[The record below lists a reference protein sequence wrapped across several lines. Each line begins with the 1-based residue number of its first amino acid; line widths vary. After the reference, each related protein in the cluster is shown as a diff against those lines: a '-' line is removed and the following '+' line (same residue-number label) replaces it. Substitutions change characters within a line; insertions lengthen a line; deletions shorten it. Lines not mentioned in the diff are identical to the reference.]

1 MRMTLNQRTVLTFVI
16 GMLLLSIILLF
27 MQRHYEYHLQEE
39 RMDNQLSVYCDII
52 ARDSQIVKNFPDT
65 AIRIT
70 IFDSNFNVLYDNKT
84 DSSMFYNHK
93 KMPEFKHLANGEGSA
108 FRKSRSSGH
117 YHFYYVK
124 KHGDKYIRTSRSF
137 NTKNEFLAANGHSAF
152 VIVFFFIAST
162 LIFLWSSRRYGI
174 TLNKLKNF
182 IQNVDNDKGKMDFPD
197 NEFKQIGQQISK
209 LYHNLSMSQKSFAT
223 EREKLLSH
231 LKISKR
237 GLAIFSPQRK
247 EILSNDLFI
256 QYINLVSDKRL
267 QFSEDVFDL
276 PQFSE
281 VVEYLDDKQRYAHD
295 FVGTKIFYITKNEYT
310 LLVTCI
316 LFNDKSFEINIEDV
330 TKQQEQEILKKQL
343 TQNISH
349 ELKTPVSSI
358 QGFMEILM
366 EDPDMDPQK
375 RKFYIQRCYSQAVR
389 LSYLLRDIS
398 MLTKLDESSELFDRS
413 PVKIRDLIE
422 NVLQDVALELEKK
435 KFKVRVKVS
444 EKVCINGNNS
454 LLYSIFRNLV
464 DNSLHYA
471 GTDITITINCY
482 RSDNEFYYFSYSDDG
497 IGVDDKHLSRIFERF
512 YRVDKGRSRKLGGTG
527 LGLAIVKNAVAMHGG
542 RITAKKHA
550 GGGLEFLFTF
560 KKDLPE
566 QK

>member
-1 MRMTLNQRTVLTFVI
+1 MNQKTVLTFVI

-70 IFDSNFNVLYDNKT
+70 IFDSDFNVLYDNKT

-124 KHGDKYIRTSRSF
+124 KYGDKYIRTSRSF

-267 QFSEDVFDL
+267 QFSEDVFDI

-366 EDPDMDPQK
+366 EDPSAKTQILHTTLLLASRQAQLSAQGYFHADEVGRIIGIVRPLSRENTRLDRK
-375 RKFYIQRCYSQAVR
+375 RPARCRVGIGKEKIQSPR
-389 LSYLLRDIS
+389 
-398 MLTKLDESSELFDRS
+398 ESFG
-413 PVKIRDLIE
+413 K
-422 NVLQDVALELEKK
+422 
-435 KFKVRVKVS
+435 
-444 EKVCINGNNS
+444 
-454 LLYSIFRNLV
+454 
-464 DNSLHYA
+464 SLHKRQQFPA
-471 GTDITITINCY
+471 ILDIPQFSGQQPALCRNGHN
-482 RSDNEFYYFSYSDDG
+482 DN
-497 IGVDDKHLSRIFERF
+497 HQLLSERQRI
-512 YRVDKGRSRKLGGTG
+512 L
-527 LGLAIVKNAVAMHGG
+527 L
-542 RITAKKHA
+542 
-550 GGGLEFLFTF
+550 FLIFG
-560 KKDLPE
+560 
-566 QK
+566 

>member
-1 MRMTLNQRTVLTFVI
+1 MTLNQRTVLTFVI
-16 GMLLLSIILLF
+16 GMLILSIILVF
-27 MQRHYEYHLQEE
+27 VQRYYEYQLQEE
-39 RMDNQLSVYCDII
+39 RMNEQLSVYCDII
-52 ARDSQIVKNFPDT
+52 AQDSLIAKNFPDT
-65 AIRIT
+65 TIRIT
-70 IFDSNFNVLYDNKT
+70 ILDSNYDVIFDNKT
-84 DSSMFYNHK
+84 DSSQFYNHK
-93 KMPEFKHLANGEGSA
+93 NSPEFNNILNGEGSA
-108 FRKSRSSGH
+108 FRESRSNGH

-124 KHGDKYIRTSRSF
+124 KTGDKYIRASRSY

-152 VIVFFFIAST
+152 IIVFFFVAST

-174 TLNKLKNF
+174 TLRKLKSF
-182 IQNVDNDKGKMDFPD
+182 IQNVEDDKDTYDFPD

-209 LYHNLSMSQKSFAT
+209 LYHNLSMSQRSFAT

-267 QFSEDVFDL
+267 QFSESVFDI
-276 PQFSE
+276 PQFAE
-281 VVEYLDDKQRYAHD
+281 VVEFLDDRQSHYDD
-295 FVGTKIFYITKNEYT
+295 FVGTKIFYITKNDYT

-366 EDPDMDPQK
+366 DDPDMDPQK

-413 PVKIRDLIE
+413 PVKIRDIIE

-435 KFKVRVKVS
+435 NFKVRVKVS
-444 EKVCINGNNS
+444 DKVCINGNTS

-464 DNSLHYA
+464 DNSLLYA
-471 GTDITITINCY
+471 GSDITLTINCY
-482 RSDNEFYYFSYSDDG
+482 RSDKEFYYFSYSDNG
-497 IGVDDKHLSRIFERF
+497 VGVDDKHLARIFERF

-527 LGLAIVKNAVAMHGG
+527 LGLAIVKNAVSMHGG

-566 QK
+566 QD